1 MLGNLMDM
9 DSTDVFHKLTNREG
23 NTVSLQIL
31 SLLHYVYEKL
41 IQKTKEKL
49 KISDGG
55 DDG

>member
-1 MLGNLMDM
+1 MDM